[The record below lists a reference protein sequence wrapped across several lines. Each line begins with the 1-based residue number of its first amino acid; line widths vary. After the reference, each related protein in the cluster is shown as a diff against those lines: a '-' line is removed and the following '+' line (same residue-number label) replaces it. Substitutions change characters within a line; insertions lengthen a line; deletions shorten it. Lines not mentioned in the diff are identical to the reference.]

1 LRLVNLPLG
10 YTVSICDV
18 VGRELIQ
25 TKVVDADM
33 QLQLPNNQGVYLV
46 NVRNENGSSVQ
57 VVKLTR

>member
-1 LRLVNLPLG
+1 MRLVNLPLG
-10 YTVSICDV
+10 YTVAVCDV
-18 VGRELIQ
+18 VGRELMQ